1 MQILII
7 GATGGTEKE
16 LVAQALE
23 RGHQVTAFVR
33 KPSKLKIKHERLAIH
48 QGNVLD
54 QSSVEAAVKGQ
65 DVVLSALGHK
75 RLFYPNR
82 ILSAGT
88 EKVINAMKRQEVRRF
103 ICETSLGGGRS
114 YGRQGVYYTRFVIP
128 VILQFY
134 WWDKHRQ
141 ERIIRDSSLDW
152 VIVRPGVLTNGKK
165 RGVYKHGPRVGNY
178 LWTVRISRADVADFM
193 LNQISD
199 DQYLRAAPGVCW

>member
-1 MQILII
+1 MRILII
-7 GATGGTEKE
+7 GATGGTGKE

-33 KPSKLKIKHERLAIH
+33 KPGKLKIQHERLTVH

-54 QSSVEAAVKGQ
+54 HSSVEAAVKGQ

-75 RLFYPNR
+75 RLFYPTR

-88 EKVINAMKRQEVRRF
+88 ENLINAMNRHGVRRF
-103 ICETSLGGGRS
+103 ICETSLGVGNS
-114 YGRQGVYYTRFVIP
+114 YGRLGLYYTLFVIP

-141 ERIIRDSSLDW
+141 ERNIRDSSLDW
-152 VIVRPGVLTNGKK
+152 VIVRPGALTNGKK

-199 DQYLRAAPGVCW
+199 DQYLHAAPGVCW

>member
-1 MQILII
+1 MRVLII
-7 GATGGTEKE
+7 GATGGTGKE

-33 KPSKLKIKHERLAIH
+33 KPSKLNIQHERLTVH

-54 QSSVEAAVKGQ
+54 DSSVEATVKGQ
-65 DVVLSALGHK
+65 DAVLSALGHK
-75 RLFYPNR
+75 RLFYPTR

-88 EKVINAMKRQEVRRF
+88 KNLVNAMTRHGVRRF
-103 ICETSLGGGRS
+103 ICETSLGVGNS
-114 YGRQGVYYTRFVIP
+114 YGRLGLYYTLFVIP

-193 LNQISD
+193 LNQITD
-199 DQYLRAAPGVCW
+199 NQYLHTAPGVCW